1 MAFSENL
8 NFNFRNFPDQFGV
21 QESLIQPE
29 TEAVIRWSLDYPFVL
44 SANLHGGALVVRY
57 PFDQSGPDSDPNS
70 DPSSDHSSDPSSGSS
85 SDPKI
90 EGEYSPTPD
99 DDLFKTLSKTYS
111 YAHKEMCLA
120 NPCSEGYDGFPNGI
134 TNGAQW
140 YHISGGMQDWNYLN
154 TNDFEITI
162 ELGISMYP
170 LSVELHQ
177 LWKDNHEALLA
188 FIEKVHMGIK
198 GFIIDKITGEP
209 IKGPTTTIEVE
220 GINHPV
226 VGTSSGDYFR
236 LLNPGRRYTLSAS
249 ATGYWTSVQQIYVP
263 LTQESNKLSAKIVN
277 FVLDPLYVTTMSKP

>member
-1 MAFSENL
+1 MFGSIIKAFNVVL
-8 NFNFRNFPDQFGV
+8 TTNHHLNFRNFPDQFGV

-44 SANLHGGALVVRY
+44 SANLHGGALVARY
-57 PFDQSGPDSDPNS
+57 PFDQSGPNSDPNS
-70 DPSSDHSSDPSSGSS
+70 DISR
-85 SDPKI
+85 DPKI
-90 EGEYSPTPD
+90 EGEYTPTPD

-120 NPCSEGYDGFPNGI
+120 NPCSEGYDGFPDGI

-140 YHISGGMQDWNYLN
+140 YPLSGGMQDWNYLN
-154 TNDFEITI
+154 TNDLEITL
-162 ELGISMYP
+162 ELGCYMYP

-177 LWKDNHEALLA
+177 LWKDNREALLS

-209 IKGPTTTIEVE
+209 IKGPDTTTTIEVE
-220 GINHPV
+220 EINHPV
-226 VGTSSGDYFR
+226 VATSSGDYFR

-263 LTQESNKLSAKIVN
+263 FTQESNKLSAKIVN
-277 FVLDPLYVTTMSKP
+277 FALDPLYITTMSKP

>member
-1 MAFSENL
+1 M
-8 NFNFRNFPDQFGV
+8 
-21 QESLIQPE
+21 IQPE

-57 PFDQSGPDSDPNS
+57 PFDQSNPNSEPDIDPNI
-70 DPSSDHSSDPSSGSS
+70 DPSSD
-85 SDPKI
+85 PKS

-140 YHISGGMQDWNYLN
+140 DPVSGGMQDWNYLN
-154 TNDFEITI
+154 TNDFEITL
-162 ELGISMYP
+162 ELSCFKYP

-177 LWKDNHEALLA
+177 LWKDNREALLA

-198 GFIIDKITGEP
+198 GFVIDKITGEP
-209 IKGPTTTIEVE
+209 IKDPDSITTIEVE
-220 GINHPV
+220 EINHPV
-226 VGTSSGDYFR
+226 SATPYGDYFR

-249 ATGYWTSVQQIYVP
+249 AKGYWTSVQQIYLP
-263 LTQESNKLSAKIVN
+263 MTQEPNKLSAKIVN
-277 FVLDPLYVTTMSKP
+277 FALSPLSGPPSPTALNPALPFQ